1 MQGRKKYLVNML
13 SYKYK
18 QESMKLFPSILSKN
32 IIPNPSKDIIEN
44 PLRSISNLCP
54 GGKNCQNYII
64 ICQLEKQIK
73 TLNDTIIQL
82 KQINE
87 FDDIRVN
94 KMSFSE
100 LKINDSFKSEKS
112 DKNSELCNSF
122 RNSSIKRSSSLFE
135 DKQNKQMHQTAS
147 CTLRTLSNDS
157 EDKSNDEFNYI
168 RNRIKCFT
176 LHKELNTNTDNILS
190 EKKVPREPKVNAY
203 KIFQSNF
210 MKKKNLNQRLEQSDR
225 VDEKLNRETLK
236 NKVIFRNKI
245 EDNSC
250 EKNKNDNNSIS
261 TAIKILQNN
270 VIGINNNSNKEIKI
284 YKTNENDKS
293 NNEKKIKINFFN
305 GIKPLKTLKP
315 SNKYN
320 LNTNTNIDNEMQ
332 SKQKI
337 ILNPDKKNVSNIGG
351 KDNNNCS
358 KKNNQN
364 NNILLLNEF
373 NNYIKDYE
381 AKSNYING
389 ELIYN
394 NLYSLTLQKDK
405 KLLESFKSLSDE
417 NIYKYSSLINYSLK
431 YISSITSFIHK
442 VKYIFNHNSNNDT
455 VNIPNIHHGNYTYLY
470 YNNLNDDLSKFKEVC
485 QNSLKCEKINI
496 YLYDINTDCL
506 ILREENNEKMYPK
519 DKDLIG
525 LSFTSCKKVRHEP
538 DVYKS
543 KVFSTMAIEQR
554 LKIKIHNLLIFPIKD
569 KEGNIHGVIEV
580 INKIKEE
587 NSNKAYFNKNDE
599 ILLDL
604 LSSNLGDFCKYSNY
618 IESKNKY
625 LNYYHYILEFWNKLF
640 LKTSSSPSLYLL
652 LEEFSFLMK
661 KIFNSNE
668 IQFLL
673 HLNHHLFDIQ
683 KNKTVE
689 LGGLIYKC
697 LQEKKI
703 IYSSNPLKNKNYK
716 INIDLPVIFGNK
728 ENELPNMEQLLTF
741 PVFYE
746 DLGDMDNNK
755 KQDII
760 MIIQIKTKKVMFLGE
775 VNGKNND
782 LNQENKFIIEYIS
795 FLIQKYLSDNK
806 DIVNKFKYLV

>member
-1 MQGRKKYLVNML
+1 MHGRKKYLVNML

-44 PLRSISNLCP
+44 PLRHISNLCP

-87 FDDIRVN
+87 FEDIRVN

-122 RNSSIKRSSSLFE
+122 RNSSVKRSNSLFD

-147 CTLRTLSNDS
+147 CTLRTISNDS

-176 LHKELNTNTDNILS
+176 LHKDLNTNTDNILS
-190 EKKVPREPKVNAY
+190 DKTVPKESKVNAY

-210 MKKKNLNQRLEQSDR
+210 MKKKSLNQRMEQSDR
-225 VDEKLNRETLK
+225 ANEKLNREALK

-250 EKNKNDNNSIS
+250 EKDKNENNSLS

-270 VIGINNNSNKEIKI
+270 VVGINSNSNKEIKI
-284 YKTNENDKS
+284 YKNNENDKN
-293 NNEKKIKINFFN
+293 NNEKKIKINLFS
-305 GIKPLKTLKP
+305 GIKPLKSLKP

-320 LNTNTNIDNEMQ
+320 LNTDNEIQ
-332 SKQKI
+332 SKPKI
-337 ILNPDKKNVSNIGG
+337 FQNPDKIKNVSNIGSY
-351 KDNNNCS
+351 NNNS
-358 KKNNQN
+358 KKNTQN

-381 AKSNYING
+381 AKSNYLNG
-389 ELIYN
+389 ESIYN

-442 VKYIFNHNSNNDT
+442 VKYIFNHNSNNDNDN
-455 VNIPNIHHGNYTYLY
+455 VNISNTHNANYNYYYLNC
-470 YNNLNDDLSKFKEVC
+470 NNLNDDLNKFKEIC
-485 QNSLKCEKINI
+485 QNSLKCEKVNI

-506 ILREENNEKMYPK
+506 KLKEENNEKIYPK

-569 KEGNIHGVIEV
+569 KEGNVHGVIEV

-604 LSSNLGDFCKYSNY
+604 LSNKLGDFCKYSKY
-618 IESKNKY
+618 IENKNKY
-625 LNYYHYILEFWNKLF
+625 LNYYHYILHFWNKLF

-668 IQFLL
+668 IQFYL
-673 HLNHHLFDIQ
+673 HLNHHLFDVQ

-728 ENELPNMEQLLTF
+728 ENELPNIEQLLTF
-741 PVFYE
+741 PVFYN
-746 DLGDMDNNK
+746 DLSDIDNNK
-755 KQDII
+755 NQDVI

-775 VNGKNND
+775 VNGKNNE
-782 LNQENKFIIEYIS
+782 LNEENKFIIEYIS

>member
-1 MQGRKKYLVNML
+1 
-13 SYKYK
+13 
-18 QESMKLFPSILSKN
+18 
-32 IIPNPSKDIIEN
+32 
-44 PLRSISNLCP
+44 
-54 GGKNCQNYII
+54 
-64 ICQLEKQIK
+64 
-73 TLNDTIIQL
+73 
-82 KQINE
+82 
-87 FDDIRVN
+87 
-94 KMSFSE
+94 
-100 LKINDSFKSEKS
+100 
-112 DKNSELCNSF
+112 
-122 RNSSIKRSSSLFE
+122 
-135 DKQNKQMHQTAS
+135 
-147 CTLRTLSNDS
+147 
-157 EDKSNDEFNYI
+157 
-168 RNRIKCFT
+168 
-176 LHKELNTNTDNILS
+176 
-190 EKKVPREPKVNAY
+190 
-203 KIFQSNF
+203 
-210 MKKKNLNQRLEQSDR
+210 LNQRTEQTDR
-225 VDEKLNRETLK
+225 VDEKLNREAIK
-236 NKVIFRNKI
+236 SKVIFRNKI

-250 EKNKNDNNSIS
+250 EKNKNDSNSIS

-293 NNEKKIKINFFN
+293 NNEKKIKINFFS
-305 GIKPLKTLKP
+305 GMKPLKTIKTL
-315 SNKYN
+315 NKYN
-320 LNTNTNIDNEMQ
+320 LNTDNEIQ

-337 ILNPDKKNVSNIGG
+337 FQNPDKIKNVSNIVN
-351 KDNNNCS
+351 KDNNNN
-358 KKNNQN
+358 KKNDQN
-364 NNILLLNEF
+364 NSILLLNEF

-405 KLLESFKSLSDE
+405 KLLESIKSLSDE
-417 NIYKYSSLINYSLK
+417 NLYKYSSLVNYSLK
-431 YISSITSFIHK
+431 YISNVTSFIHK
-442 VKYIFNHNSNNDT
+442 VKYIFNLNLNNDNENMSNT
-455 VNIPNIHHGNYTYLY
+455 QHGNCTYLN
-470 YNNLNDDLSKFKEVC
+470 YNNLNDDLYKFKEVC
-485 QNSLKCEKINI
+485 QNSLKCEKVNI

-506 ILREENNEKMYPK
+506 ILKEENNEKIYPK
-519 DKDLIG
+519 DRDLIG

-543 KVFSTMAIEQR
+543 KVFSTLAIEQR
-554 LKIKIHNLLIFPIKD
+554 LEIKIHNLLIFPIKD
-569 KEGNIHGVIEV
+569 REGNIHGVIEV
-580 INKIKEE
+580 INKMKEE
-587 NSNKAYFNKNDE
+587 NSSKAYFNKNDE

-604 LSSNLGDFCKYSNY
+604 LSSNLGDFCKYYNY
-618 IESKNKY
+618 IENKNKY
-625 LNYYHYILEFWNKLF
+625 LNYYHYILQFWNKLF

-673 HLNHHLFDIQ
+673 HLNHHLYDIQ

-741 PVFYE
+741 PVFYD
-746 DLGDMDNNK
+746 DLSDMDNNK
-755 KQDII
+755 NQDVI

-775 VNGKNND
+775 VNGKNNE
-782 LNQENKFIIEYIS
+782 LNQENKFIIENIS